1 MGGAVEGGSLEGV
14 AGVLWWGGGS
24 WGGIRRQLP
33 CEGTAFPIVH
43 PGSSDVNNK
52 RCSTNL

>member
-1 MGGAVEGGSLEGV
+1 MGGAVEGWSLEGV

-24 WGGIRRQLP
+24 WGGIRRQLL

-52 RCSTNL
+52 RRSTNL